1 MTTEH
6 DRELVEAL
14 RSASHSLVNRDS
26 SDDLDMTLGRIIV
39 AAVDTVP
46 GADGGSVS
54 LVRHGRIE
62 SLRATG
68 DDIRK
73 LDELQNDFHDGPC
86 VSAIDEPPEGGAQL
100 AVDLAGEDADRWP
113 LFTPPVVEAGY
124 RAMASVSL
132 STEDGT
138 RAALNLYSHAPGS
151 FDTYSCHVAEL
162 FALQAAG
169 VIFGTNRAVQLQQA
183 VETRDVIG
191 QAKGILM
198 ERFTLDDASA
208 FEMLAASSQNANMKL
223 VAVARW
229 LTHEVA
235 ERHAREGPR
244 SGSVP
249 PATRAP
255 SASG

>member
-1 MTTEH
+1 MTTEQ

-14 RSASHSLVNRDS
+14 RAASLTLVNRDTFG
-26 SDDLDMTLGRIIV
+26 DLDVTLGRIV
-39 AAVDTVP
+39 AAAVDTVP
-46 GADGGSVS
+46 GADDGSVS
-54 LVRHGRIE
+54 LIRDGRIE
-62 SLRATG
+62 SLRATR

-86 VSAIDEPPEGGAQL
+86 ISAIDDPPEHGALL
-100 AVDLAGEDADRWP
+100 AVDLAGEDAERWP
-113 LFTPPVVEAGY
+113 LFAPRVVEAGY

-132 STEDGT
+132 STRNGT
-138 RAALNLYSHAPGS
+138 QAALNLYSHAPGS

-169 VIFGTNRAVQLQQA
+169 LIFGANRAVQLQEA

-198 ERFTLDDASA
+198 ERFTLDDPSA
-208 FEMLAASSQNANMKL
+208 FEMLVASSQNTNMKL

-229 LTHEVA
+229 LTNEVA
-235 ERHAREGPR
+235 ERHAREGPKGDW
-244 SGSVP
+244 SDAANTPTG
-249 PATRAP
+249 
-255 SASG
+255 

>member
-14 RSASHSLVNRDS
+14 RSASHSLVERGS
-26 SDDLDMTLGRIIV
+26 FDDLDTTLGRIIV

-54 LVRHGRIE
+54 LARHGRIE

-68 DDIRK
+68 DDLRK
-73 LDELQNDFHDGPC
+73 LDELQNDFHEGPC
-86 VSAIDEPPEGGAQL
+86 VSALDEPPERGAQL
-100 AVDLAGEDADRWP
+100 AVDLAGDDAQRWP
-113 LFTPPVVEAGY
+113 QFAPRVVEAGY

-132 STEDGT
+132 STDDGT
-138 RAALNLYSHAPGS
+138 RAALNLYSHAPRS

-169 VIFGTNRAVQLQQA
+169 LIFGTNRAVQLQQA

-198 ERFTLDDASA
+198 ERFTLDDSSA
-208 FEMLAASSQNANMKL
+208 FAMLADASQNANMKL

-229 LTHEVA
+229 LTTEVA
-235 ERHAREGPR
+235 HRHARGGPEG
-244 SGSVP
+244 G
-249 PATRAP
+249 
-255 SASG
+255 